1 MVFGDGSVEGGVL
14 WKRKEGGDSR
24 EAKPLHRKGQGKM
37 KESPKMRL

>member
-1 MVFGDGSVEGGVL
+1 MEMDL
-14 WKRKEGGDSR
+14 WRRGAKEKEGRGDSR